1 MLIQNEYCNG
11 GSLQSLLSKRF
22 LSEPELKILLL
33 HIAEGLRYI
42 HSNDLVHMDL
52 KSGNIFLTKVPS
64 KHHQHTGN
72 VDRENSEDDGFGD
85 IYDELASTENI
96 ITYKIGDLGHV
107 TSAKE
112 ANIEEGDCRY
122 LPNEI
127 LHEDFRDLYK
137 ADIFSLGV
145 TLFEAAGGGP
155 LPKNGPE
162 WHMLRNGQVP
172 DIPSLSRDFNDLIK
186 LMMHPDPAKRPTSTS
201 IFNHP

>member
-11 GSLQSLLSKRF
+11 GSLQSLLSNRC

-64 KHHQHTGN
+64 KIHQHTGN
-72 VDRENSEDDGFGD
+72 GDRDEGLED

-107 TSAKE
+107 TSVND

-127 LHEDFRDLYK
+127 LQEDFRDLYK
-137 ADIFSLGV
+137 ADIFSLGI
-145 TLFEAAGGGP
+145 TLYEAAGGGP

-172 DIPSLSRDFNDLIK
+172 DIASLSREFNDLIK
-186 LMMHPDPAKRPTSTS
+186 LMTNPDPAKRPTSTS